1 MGVVVELPVLPLG
14 PPVGRAGGESPHPPQ
29 PHPQRLRGPQNA
41 RKTRQGA
48 IIKGVVYPEVY
59 YTFCIPL
66 PPELPPVF

>member
-1 MGVVVELPVLPLG
+1 MGVVVELPVLPLA
-14 PPVGRAGGESPHPPQ
+14 PPVGRAGASPLPRPQ
-29 PHPQRLRGPQNA
+29 PHPQRGPQNA

-66 PPELPPVF
+66 PPELPVF